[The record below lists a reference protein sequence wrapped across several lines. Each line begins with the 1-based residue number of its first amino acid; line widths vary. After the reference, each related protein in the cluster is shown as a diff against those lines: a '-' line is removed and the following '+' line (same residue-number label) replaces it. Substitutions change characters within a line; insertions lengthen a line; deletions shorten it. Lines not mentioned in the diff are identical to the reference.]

1 MAQNI
6 NDPSNNGMERPTFNN
21 GQVCLVKSRTAKRK
35 TPKDIEKNVIVCNTD
50 KAVELIQKGN
60 TYHEVF
66 TNDCWTKIYL
76 DIERDDY
83 VDEPSDDVKKE
94 ILDACIETFMKCNT
108 EDDEFDQDK
117 HIAIAQRHRW
127 VIKNGNKRFKVSY
140 RFWIT
145 RYAIRYTHIPYFMK
159 TIGLDVVPIIDVSFD
174 MKVYN
179 NNNQLLGCVLNCK
192 DKDDLNNPLKPI
204 TDHPVCDFIAQHL
217 TGEERTIDMSSV
229 IPEKSDKKEKVM
241 MPPSKEEAI
250 QLLNMLSKAR
260 CDDRNDWLR
269 VGWCLKSV
277 DESLE
282 SDWIEWSKKSRK
294 FDELVCYRE
303 WRSASPTGGL
313 TIGTLKYWAKSDS
326 PGEYAKLR
334 HDKINRLVYEAR
346 CGTDYDVANLIKNM
360 YDGEF
365 VCASIKDGTWY
376 WYNNHRWNLD
386 EKGHTLFRR
395 ISTEA
400 YRKFMEAVAYWAK
413 RAADPDCSE
422 EEQARINDDVLYHLR
437 ITCCKLKGV
446 TKKNALMTELAHM
459 FFVPKFMDA
468 LDAKPNLLG
477 FKNGVYDL
485 DKMEFRAGIPEDY
498 LSLST
503 GYDYTPKVIK
513 VYRDAILDFFT
524 SIQDSEEMRDYL
536 LLSLAMTLHGT
547 KKNQLVFFW
556 VGKGANGKGTTVV
569 LLIGSLGEYF
579 YAPPIEM
586 YTTKR
591 KSSSA
596 ANPEMHKAK
605 GVRAMVSTEP
615 EQDEILYVALIK
627 AMTGGDTI
635 SARPLYGNPT
645 DFILQAFPIIQMNV
659 KPALS
664 GNDGGVKRRLRNI
677 TFPFRFCEN
686 PQFPND
692 RKMSLEL
699 GDKFKNDV
707 NFHQQFMLLL
717 LEIYDSYRK
726 GGFAVKTPQ
735 KVLDETEAYLKEN
748 DHVSIYLSEHF
759 EPDPERMVS
768 ASEAYKNFPNK
779 KTMRQSAFNQQVEI
793 CGFDVKK
800 CRTAGE
806 FRDKLVIMGLKKK
819 CLIVEE
825 QRNDYD

>member
-6 NDPSNNGMERPTFNN
+6 NDPSNNEMERPTFNN
-21 GQVCLVKSRTAKRK
+21 GQVCLVRSRNVRRK

-94 ILDACIETFMKCNT
+94 ILDGCIETFMKCNT
-108 EDDEFDQDK
+108 EDDEFDKDK
-117 HIAIAQRHRW
+117 HIAVAQRHRW

-159 TIGLDVVPIIDVSFD
+159 TIGLGVVPIIDVSFD

-192 DKDDLNNPLKPI
+192 DKDDLGYPLKPI
-204 TDHPVCDFIAQHL
+204 TKHSVCDFIAQHL

-229 IPEKSDKKEKVM
+229 IPEKNDKKVM

-250 QLLNMLSKAR
+250 QLLHMLSKAR

-326 PGEYAKLR
+326 PEEYAKLR

-346 CGTDYDVANLIKNM
+346 TGTDYDVANLIKHM

-395 ISTEA
+395 ISTEV
-400 YRKFMEAVAYWAK
+400 YRKLMEAIAYWAK
-413 RAADPDCSE
+413 RAADPDCPE
-422 EEQARINDDVLYHLR
+422 EEQSRINNDVIDKLQ
-437 ITCCKLKGV
+437 TSCGKLKGV

-459 FFVPKFMDA
+459 FYMGNFLEK
-468 LDAKPNLLG
+468 LDEQRHLLG

-498 LSLST
+498 LTFST
-503 GYDYTPKVIK
+503 GYDYMPKVDK
-513 VYRDAILDFFT
+513 AYRAHIMDFFT
-524 SIQDSEEMRDYL
+524 SIQDTEEMRDYL
-536 LLSLAMTLHGT
+536 LLTLALTLHGT
-547 KKNQLVFFW
+547 KMNQLIIIW
-556 VGKGANGKGTTVV
+556 TGKGANGKSTAVV
-569 LLIGSLGEYF
+569 LLSGTLGDYF

-586 YTTKR
+586 YTTMR
-591 KSSSA
+591 KSASS
-596 ANPEMHKAK
+596 ANPEVFKLK
-605 GVRAMVSTEP
+605 GRRAAVSTEP
-615 EQDEILYVALIK
+615 EKSAMLYVGIMKAISGGDRMAGRGLYGQQIEFIAQALI
-627 AMTGGDTI
+627 
-635 SARPLYGNPT
+635 
-645 DFILQAFPIIQMNV
+645 ILQMNL

-664 GNDGGVKRRLRNI
+664 GNDGGTKRRLRNVS
-677 TFPFRFCEN
+677 FPYHFCDEPKLATQKAIDRTLEN
-686 PQFPND
+686 
-692 RKMSLEL
+692 
-699 GDKFKNDV
+699 KFNQDV
-707 NFHQQFMLLL
+707 KFHQQFMLIL
-717 LEIYDSYRK
+717 LEIYDKYRK
-726 GGFAVKTPQ
+726 AGFVIKTPQ
-735 KVLDETEAYLKEN
+735 RVLDETEAYMNEN
-748 DHVSIYLSEHF
+748 DQVAVYLQENYDA
-759 EPDPERMVS
+759 DPAGMVL
-768 ASEAYKNFPNK
+768 ASKAYNNYPEKRLI
-779 KTMRQSAFNQQVEI
+779 RQSGFNQQVEN
-793 CGFDVKK
+793 CGYEVRRWKGAD
-800 CRTAGE
+800 E
-806 FRDKLVIMGLKKK
+806 FRDKSVIIGLKPK
-819 CLIVEE
+819 CRVEE
-825 QRNDYD
+825 QDDYDN